1 MAENT
6 RERPGFMVYTE
17 DARIWDEFLTD
28 AELAQLFRA
37 VVRYV
42 DKGTEPDDLPKHV
55 FILYRTMRGKIERDR
70 HKYDAMCE
78 RRQQAAIIREAKKK
92 VRESQKEDA
101 KKLDDTRKNEKE
113 QSTIVQSCDN
123 SAQLSQEALTVTV
136 TEPVTLTV
144 PLTYPEPKT
153 ATTTYNVP
161 EQLTQ
166 LWQTLWSASPTYS
179 DTAAFEKMVNEGN
192 QLEDIAQ
199 AMREAHQKA
208 DENPIGYMFALLKAW
223 KVHGKPHRPT
233 ESRDI
238 LQRRSLEERRE
249 AYEAAI
255 VDLYEDE

>member
-1 MAENT
+1 MADT
-6 RERPGFMVYTE
+6 RERPGFMLYTE

-70 HKYDAMCE
+70 RKYDAMCE
-78 RRQQAAIIREAKKK
+78 RRQQAAITREAKKK
-92 VRESQKEDA
+92 VRESQSENA
-101 KKLDDTRKNEKE
+101 KNIDNTKKNEDTE
-113 QSTIVQSCDN
+113 STTVQNCHN
-123 SAQLSQEALTVTV
+123 SAELSQQALTVTE
-136 TEPVTLTV
+136 TVTLTETE
-144 PLTYPEPKT
+144 TYPKPKT
-153 ATTTYNVP
+153 TTTNIP
-161 EQLTQ
+161 EQLTT
-166 LWQTLWSASPTYS
+166 LWQTLWSASPTYNE
-179 DTAAFEKMVNEGN
+179 TAAFEKMVNEGN
-192 QLEDIAQ
+192 ELEDIQQ

-255 VDLYEDE
+255 VNLYEDE